1 MESTIHNRT
10 TDRAGFFTFFWS
22 VLLTT
27 ALSALV
33 MWLCGG
39 YAGYAFTHPGY
50 LMPAAA
56 VYVLDIAARL
66 VFGLSLFFT
75 LYASEREGANE
86 TAKTACVTL
95 WAIAYAMS
103 ILLIPALFALK
114 WQMFSFIWML
124 AMIGVTTTQF
134 IVSFKVSIAAALSVL
149 PYWALLIYGACV
161 LFAIM

>member
-39 YAGYAFTHPGY
+39 YAGYAFTRPGY

-66 VFGLSLFFT
+66 VFGFGAVDT
-75 LYASEREGANE
+75 YAVRR
-86 TAKTACVTL
+86 
-95 WAIAYAMS
+95 
-103 ILLIPALFALK
+103 LI
-114 WQMFSFIWML
+114 
-124 AMIGVTTTQF
+124 TYC
-134 IVSFKVSIAAALSVL
+134 SVL
-149 PYWALLIYGACV
+149 RENGFERSAGGRQQQRRLERKL
-161 LFAIM
+161 